1 MIKNFKKTVALILAA
16 TTVLSGCSLKST
28 SPTGSNDNEN
38 VIVTFSFWE
47 PSTNRELE
55 TILSKFADEY
65 SQMHSNVTIKLM
77 SQPSSGYQEW
87 IQSQFV
93 SDNAPDIQYNQPAN
107 LNKQVESGFLADISE
122 YLNKP
127 NPYNKTENA
136 WRDDFVEGKV
146 SAAQS
151 FRGENYAIPL
161 SGLGLA
167 YYYNADLYKELG
179 LKEPKTWNEMMANF
193 KAIQDK
199 GVAPVAFMGQKKDA
213 VDWISW
219 QIATGLFSEELLSDP
234 KLNFNGDN
242 NLDNYEIYRAVDEG
256 YYDITVP
263 GKFNDNYKKYISYLE
278 EYGKYCPNMTGLDES
293 GAKAQFLSGK
303 AGHIF
308 SGSWDLQSFTADEK
322 LPFKVGVFPFPK
334 FTKDNTEIP
343 GDNMAIVDVSAVA
356 ITNHATKNPKVFE
369 AAVDFLQYITST
381 EKYAEFVEA
390 TYSIPVMNGLDIDD
404 AFIAFQGGSRAPL
417 GIYSI
422 GYSKA
427 EFSNYNA
434 NISALSGEG
443 LDFNYLASNAQNAIE
458 MMVKSKKEKDPAF
471 GTGNNYL
478 IDTLPMILGEFKPYA
493 AK

>member
-1 MIKNFKKTVALILAA
+1 MSKKFIKCSAAILAA
-16 TTVLSGCSLKST
+16 AAMVTGCGLNST
-28 SPTGSNDNEN
+28 SPTSSGDNEK
-38 VIVTFSFWE
+38 VTVTFSFWE

-65 SQMHSNVTIKLM
+65 SEKHSNVKIKLM
-77 SQPSSGYQEW
+77 SQPNSGYQEW

-107 LNKQVESGFLADISE
+107 LNNQVESGFLVDISE
-122 YLNKP
+122 YLNQP
-127 NPYNKTENA
+127 NPYNSTGKA
-136 WRDDFVEGKV
+136 WRDDFTAGKV

-151 FRGENYAIPL
+151 FRGENHAIPL

-167 YYYNADLYKELG
+167 FYYNADVYEKLG
-179 LKEPKTWNEMMANF
+179 LKVPKTWDEMIANF
-193 KAIQDK
+193 KVIQENNI
-199 GVAPVAFMGQKKDA
+199 APVAFMGQKRDA

-242 NLDNYEIYRAVDEG
+242 NLDNYEIFRAVDEG

-263 GKFNDNYKKYISYLE
+263 GKFQDHYKKYLSYLE
-278 EYGKYCPNMTGLDES
+278 EYGKYCPNLTGLDEA

-308 SGSWDLQSFTADEK
+308 SGSWDLQGFTTDEK

-334 FTKDNTEIP
+334 FTKENTEKP
-343 GDNMAIVDVSAVA
+343 GDNMAIVDVTAVA
-356 ITNHATKNPKVFE
+356 VTNHATKNPKVLE
-369 AAVDFLQYITST
+369 AAVDFLRYITST

-390 TYSIPVMNGLDIDD
+390 TYAIPVMDGLDVDES
-404 AFIAFQGGSRAPL
+404 FIAFQGGSRAPL

-422 GYSKA
+422 GSSKA

-434 NISALSGEG
+434 NISVLAGENLG
-443 LDFNYLASNAQNAIE
+443 YDYLASNALNAIK
-458 MMVKSKKEKDPAF
+458 MSIKAKKEKDPGF
-471 GTGNNYL
+471 GKDNNYL
-478 IDTLPMILGEFKPYA
+478 IDTLPKILGDFEPYLA
-493 AK
+493 E